1 MKSED
6 ETLLTPLEAA
16 HHLGITTELLF
27 QFTKRSFGKTRG
39 LRSLHTVEQ
48 DGHTRFSLPELDSF
62 DSILGGEWCDSSE
75 GRPSIPRAI
84 LDHLRAESQNQ
95 CARCG
100 SGVGVDTAHIRPWAI
115 SRSHHPHNLVRICS
129 ACHREHDT
137 QHSLST
143 EVLQAIK
150 DRLIARTRAN
160 LMDRTQPSR
169 THLRSPRASLDF
181 VGRENEIEVLVDA
194 LRSGRS
200 ATVYGVGGI
209 GKSELLLQAIS
220 RCNTGRPVLW
230 CNIEQYRNVADVV
243 SALRTVLAING
254 AACSEDELPLRLDT
268 AHACVVFDGIEQ
280 ASLDDLDEFED
291 TVNALFHATSDTQFV
306 STSQILLH
314 RLPAETQLKLGGL
327 GVSASRLLLSQSCPG
342 VGDTVHDDTDK
353 LLNICDGHVLTIKLA
368 GALTEH
374 YGSATAAL
382 NAIHRRGTHFVN
394 LPGRKHHTRQTSL
407 ELCLL
412 TAYEALANNSRQLL
426 WALAQAPA
434 GVWTNYIEHEWVD
447 IDDIAEAR
455 ASLRKW
461 HLVDVVIIDNRLSR
475 TRVLA
480 PVRRFVI
487 ERGREED
494 PKSFEHIIGRVVR
507 GFAMMVAVLE
517 LKYDTLEETPYALQR
532 YGDELPNFLHVLELA
547 QEGQEDEELVTNAL
561 SIVQSLMRYF
571 FVLRL
576 PEQGAQVMFSAT
588 DLAFQTRRLE
598 KASGLAMQFLA
609 LAQRTQEESLFTK
622 GLGIVNKIASISENQ
637 EVLADVAMCQA
648 MAAQRTNDYPK
659 AEQYAR
665 QAIEGYRTLLLSLKD
680 KTDEDG
686 SLEFKREHL
695 HNNLSNAL
703 GMLGLSLL
711 SQHKYEE
718 AAKAY
723 RHSLQHERG
732 ASIGVNR
739 GQSLHQIGNC
749 ESNLGNHEAAA
760 KLYIEAAKI
769 FHFIGMEEYLSNA
782 FGELGYTLLD
792 VDFPE
797 VLDHLDDNIIDHA
810 LVDLSKDAARVF
822 DPARP
827 LDHQECIGMIR
838 KLFGTV
844 ILLSLTGYG
853 AKLGAFCVKRGN
865 ETITEIAN
873 QIDAGTRSR
882 DELFPIIMVNVALRL
897 GVLIA
902 ECENDLRMNGDV
914 VHDTLRKI
922 LRIVCETHDWAQNT
936 MRVLDWVAVYLARRL
951 QFSGID
957 AARID
962 EFAKNYSEDVED
974 HLDLVR

>member
-27 QFTKRSFGKTRG
+27 QFTKQRFGKTRG
-39 LRSLHTVEQ
+39 LRSLQTVEQ
-48 DGHTRFSLPELDSF
+48 DGQTRFSLPELNAF
-62 DSILGGEWCDSSE
+62 DSLLGGEWCDFSE

-100 SGVGVDTAHIRPWAI
+100 SGVGVDTAHIRPWAM

-129 ACHREHDT
+129 ACHREHDA

-150 DRLIARTRAN
+150 DCLIARTRAN

-169 THLRSPRASLDF
+169 KHLRSPRASLDF
-181 VGRENEIEVLVDA
+181 VGRENELEVLVDA

-230 CNIEQYRNVADVV
+230 CNIEQYSNVADVV
-243 SALRTVLAING
+243 SALRTALAING
-254 AACSEDELPLRLDT
+254 TACSDDEFPSRLDA
-268 AHACVVFDGIEQ
+268 AHTCVVFDGIEQ

-291 TVNALFHATSDTQFV
+291 TVNELFHATSDTQFI

-327 GVSASRLLLSQSCPG
+327 GESASRFLLRQSCPG
-342 VGDTVHDDTDK
+342 VGDTVHGDTDE
-353 LLNICDGHVLTIKLA
+353 LLNFCDGHALTIKLA

-382 NAIHRRGTHFVN
+382 NAIHRRGIQFVN

-407 ELCLL
+407 ELCLQ
-412 TAYEALANNSRQLL
+412 TAYEALANSSRQLL

-434 GVWTNYIEHEWVD
+434 GVWTDYIEHKWLD
-447 IDDIAEAR
+447 LDDIAEIL

-461 HLVDVVIIDNRLSR
+461 HLVDVVFIDNRRSR

-494 PKSFEHIIGRVVR
+494 PKSFEQIIGWVVQS
-507 GFAMMVAVLE
+507 FAMMVAVLE
-517 LKYDTLEETPYALQR
+517 LNYDTPEETPYALER
-532 YGDELPNFLHVLELA
+532 FGDELPNFLHVLELA
-547 QEGQEDEELVTNAL
+547 QERQEDEELVTNAL

-576 PEQGAQVMFSAT
+576 PEQGAQVMFGAI

-598 KASGLAMQFLA
+598 KASGLAMQYLA
-609 LAQRTQEESLFTK
+609 LAQRTQDESLFTK
-622 GLGIVNKIASISENQ
+622 GLGIVNKIASISENP

-648 MAAQRTNDYPK
+648 MAAQRTNDFPK
-659 AEQYAR
+659 AERYTR
-665 QAIEGYRTLLLSLKD
+665 QAFEGYRTVLLSLKD

-686 SLEFKREHL
+686 SLEFERNDL

-703 GMLGLSLL
+703 GMMGQALL
-711 SQHKYEE
+711 SQQKYEE

-732 ASIGVNR
+732 ASVGVNR
-739 GQSLHQIGNC
+739 GQLLHQIGNC
-749 ESNLGNHEAAA
+749 ESNLGNHEASA

-782 FGELGYTLLD
+782 FSELGRATLCSTLTSLK
-792 VDFPE
+792 F
-797 VLDHLDDNIIDHA
+797 LIIWMT
-810 LVDLSKDAARVF
+810 
-822 DPARP
+822 
-827 LDHQECIGMIR
+827 I
-838 KLFGTV
+838 
-844 ILLSLTGYG
+844 SLT
-853 AKLGAFCVKRGN
+853 
-865 ETITEIAN
+865 
-873 QIDAGTRSR
+873 
-882 DELFPIIMVNVALRL
+882 
-897 GVLIA
+897 
-902 ECENDLRMNGDV
+902 
-914 VHDTLRKI
+914 
-922 LRIVCETHDWAQNT
+922 
-936 MRVLDWVAVYLARRL
+936 MRWLT
-951 QFSGID
+951 
-957 AARID
+957 
-962 EFAKNYSEDVED
+962 
-974 HLDLVR
+974 